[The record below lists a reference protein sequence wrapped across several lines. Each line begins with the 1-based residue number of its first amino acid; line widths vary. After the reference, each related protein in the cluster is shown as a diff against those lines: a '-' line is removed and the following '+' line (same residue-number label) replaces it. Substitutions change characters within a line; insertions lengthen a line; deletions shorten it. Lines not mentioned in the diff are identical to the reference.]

1 MLYESNW
8 KYWMPDQNVRI
19 AQYAL
24 KLLSDFRTTALTPTL
39 PMAKDAI
46 AGNDNLKIQKAN
58 CQLLFLQ
65 CVKDVVYMQ
74 TWLHKIWNQ
83 V

>member
-1 MLYESNW
+1 
-8 KYWMPDQNVRI
+8 MPDQNVRI
-19 AQYAL
+19 AQYAV
-24 KLLSDFRTTALTPTL
+24 KLLSDFRTTALIPTL
-39 PMAKDAI
+39 PMAKGTI

-58 CQLLFLQ
+58 GQVLFLH
-65 CVKDVVYMQ
+65 CVKDVVDMQ